1 MIGRTIR
8 YGTQWVSKSIQR
20 TGSISS
26 NLPDWRLARGVGT
39 QKDQIDNFVNS
50 KDYYDQVRQLA
61 KLQGLVSIREEYYA
75 NTKDF
80 KKFRDYVIVTHL
92 TDHKGSA
99 LLWNDL

>member
-20 TGSISS
+20 TGTISS
-26 NLPDWRLARGVGT
+26 NLPAWRLARGVGT
-39 QKDQIDNFVNS
+39 QKEQIDNFVNS

-75 NTKDF
+75 NIKDF
-80 KKFRDYVIVTHL
+80 SKFRDYVIV
-92 TDHKGSA
+92 
-99 LLWNDL
+99 